1 MKKLSC
7 QITSTFWL
15 MGTSWEADSLKSNTL
30 YRSDEV
36 GLSVSQ
42 ERISFTA
49 VSESL
54 GSCLLP
60 WFLGCFFFF
69 FMSALASRFSENILV
84 LSAGLDCCLL

>member
-49 VSESL
+49 VLQSL
-54 GSCLLP
+54 ASCP
-60 WFLGCFFFF
+60 FFFF
-69 FMSALASRFSENILV
+69 NPMHVTSALASMFSENIWV
-84 LSAGLDCCLL
+84 LCAG